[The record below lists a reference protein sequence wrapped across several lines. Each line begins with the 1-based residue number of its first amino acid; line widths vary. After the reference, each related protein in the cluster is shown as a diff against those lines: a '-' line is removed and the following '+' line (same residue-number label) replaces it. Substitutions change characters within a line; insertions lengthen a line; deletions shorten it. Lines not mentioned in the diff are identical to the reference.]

1 MVLILRPAETF
12 LPVLSR
18 GACIFQKR
26 KRPVLSTYFVFAPFE
41 LPHPIARGCG
51 CAWAKTSCSYSMAFS
66 QPRKGHAWIPGVVLV
81 RALQKRCTEP
91 GVGDRCISDAS
102 ETREVLD
109 RNLAIHRCKQSLA
122 QASWYWFVCLEN
134 VMDAWWE
141 ISELKEISTVPKVY
155 IVLWDSIYRLTT
167 YGPSKLIFPG
177 VLSFYIF

>member
-1 MVLILRPAETF
+1 MQ
-12 LPVLSR
+12 
-18 GACIFQKR
+18 FQ
-26 KRPVLSTYFVFAPFE
+26 VEFVFC
-41 LPHPIARGCG
+41 IC
-51 CAWAKTSCSYSMAFS
+51 
-66 QPRKGHAWIPGVVLV
+66 AWIPGVVLV

-167 YGPSKLIFPG
+167 YGPSKLILPE
-177 VLSFYIF
+177 VLSFYDTIDTWCWCDAFTRIGAKASKSSEK

>member
-1 MVLILRPAETF
+1 MEVTDVLKGRRF
-12 LPVLSR
+12 CLSGH
-18 GACIFQKR
+18 GAW
-26 KRPVLSTYFVFAPFE
+26 T
-41 LPHPIARGCG
+41 
-51 CAWAKTSCSYSMAFS
+51 KTSCSYSMAFS

-122 QASWYWFVCLEN
+122 QASWYWVVCLEN

-167 YGPSKLIFPG
+167 YGPSKLIFPEI
-177 VLSFYIF
+177 LSFSRYDRYLMLMRCIR

>member
-1 MVLILRPAETF
+1 MEVTEVLKGRRF
-12 LPVLSR
+12 CLSGL
-18 GACIFQKR
+18 GAW
-26 KRPVLSTYFVFAPFE
+26 T
-41 LPHPIARGCG
+41 
-51 CAWAKTSCSYSMAFS
+51 KTSCSYSMAFS

-177 VLSFYIF
+177 SCLFTSFNDMIDTWCWCDAFVRIGAKASNSSEK